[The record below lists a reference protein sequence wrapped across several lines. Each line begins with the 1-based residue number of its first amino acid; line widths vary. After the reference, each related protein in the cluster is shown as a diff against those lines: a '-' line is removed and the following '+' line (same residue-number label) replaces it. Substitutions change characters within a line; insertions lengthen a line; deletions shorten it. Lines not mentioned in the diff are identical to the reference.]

1 MPEHKAAAA
10 TGERHTMDRNTAG
23 PREGAARVVTLSGLP
38 GAGKTTLAESLERQL
53 GVARL
58 SRDDIRHGRFGHL
71 VENETAKLSAFARLL
86 DELDLLLARG
96 KAALVEG
103 MPFSRPQEHRMI
115 AAVAQRHRAGVIN
128 LWLDCPAEL
137 AKQRVLQDRLVGA
150 HPMADRTPELVDAVA
165 AHLRPPLPA
174 TVLDARL
181 PREALLDQALA
192 VLRPRLSLT

>member
-1 MPEHKAAAA
+1 MTEHKSAAA
-10 TGERHTMDRNTAG
+10 TGERHTMDRKTAG
-23 PREGAARVVTLSGLP
+23 PREGATRVVTLSGLP
-38 GAGKTTLAESLERQL
+38 GAGKTTLAESLQRQL

-58 SRDDIRHGRFGHL
+58 SRDDIRRGQFGHL

-128 LWLDCPAEL
+128 LWLDCPPEL
-137 AKQRVLQDRLVGA
+137 AKRRVVQDRLVGA
-150 HPMADRTPELVDAVA
+150 HPMADRTPDLVDAVA
-165 AHLRPPLPA
+165 ARLQPPLPA